1 MTLSNQNLSFELPI
15 RKPMKKPTIDDTI
28 ICHNKS
34 TTKTQKKKN
43 KEKIKV
49 NPDRYE
55 INHFIIK
62 ENSYMGKK
70 RCKG

>member
-1 MTLSNQNLSFELPI
+1 MTLSNQNLSFELPM
-15 RKPMKKPTIDDTI
+15 RKPMKKSTIDDTI
-28 ICHNKS
+28 ICYNKS
-34 TTKTQKKKN
+34 TIKTQKKQK
-43 KEKIKV
+43 KIKV